1 MFALAQT
8 LVLAAEE
15 HAEEGGG
22 GLDLL
27 LPATPELI
35 AGIIAF
41 AIIFF
46 VVWKFALPALRRTL
60 EARQQAITG
69 QLQAAEETKLE
80 AQSLLT
86 DYQQQVAGA
95 REESD
100 AIIDEAR
107 RTAEALRADI
117 VAKAEADADEIRSKA
132 RRDAQAEM
140 GRAQTAL
147 RGEVASLSMDV
158 AERVIGSSL
167 DRDAQSALVDRYID
181 ELQTVQGS

>member
-1 MFALAQT
+1 MNLLLIAAIL
-8 LVLAAEE
+8 AEE
-15 HAEEGGG
+15 EEAPAKGA
-22 GLDLL
+22 DLL
-27 LPATPELI
+27 LPESSELI

-41 AIIFF
+41 SIIFL
-46 VVWKFALPALRRTL
+46 VVWKFALPTLRRTL

-95 REESD
+95 RQESG

-107 RTAEALRADI
+107 QTAEALRADI
-117 VAKAEADADEIRSKA
+117 VAKAEADAEEIRAKA
-132 RRDAQAEM
+132 RRDAAAEM

-147 RGEVASLSMDV
+147 RREVAALSMDV
-158 AERVIGSSL
+158 AERVIGGSL
-167 DRDAQSALVDRYID
+167 DREAQSALVDRYID
-181 ELQTVQGS
+181 ELQGVQGS